1 MNPAPETG
9 RSDDATPRKL
19 HPVTLLQRFLISLPG
34 FAAVL
39 FATWRSP
46 DSGNWVTLVV
56 TIIYAVV
63 ALPLIYLRYQRFSY
77 WITSTEL
84 VIRSGVLTRQH
95 RNIPLEKIQN
105 VEIVQRLLPRLT
117 STARVQVVTAGSSSA
132 EGVLEFV
139 SLKEAERIRSIV
151 RDYSRTAAERLSRV
165 RRASGVHGSE
175 SVTAGESNTKPWA
188 DEAEST
194 TEDKRLL
201 LDLGLGRVLLSGA
214 YRFSLLYIAIIFS
227 LIQFFQPDPEVL
239 AEWLLREQYDPVIEA
254 VRASP
259 LIAVTIAVVTATLLS
274 WLSGILVNLNKYF
287 RFKLWSEPG
296 KVSKRSGLLTL
307 SEGTVPTRKIQA
319 VIATTNPVMKAR
331 DWWTISVQTMGLDVR
346 GEGYTVVAPFV
357 HWAEF
362 ESIRPRLIEADLDGE
377 LRPVSRRRFGRLTS
391 RYVLAV
397 GALSIALRSFWVL
410 WWIVLPLIPIL
421 ALVAWGQW
429 RAHRFA
435 VGRDAL
441 IVRRGLVRKKLWV
454 LPFRKMQVFYTTQ
467 SIFQRRRDLR
477 SVYVDTA
484 GASTLSTPTVYDLRT
499 ADALA
504 LVEAIYERFDEE
516 TGDAGNGA
524 RVRESPSRRAGMAT

>member
-1 MNPAPETG
+1 MNPAPETERHEG
-9 RSDDATPRKL
+9 ATPRKL

-46 DSGNWVTLVV
+46 DSGSWITLGV

-77 WITSTEL
+77 WITSSEL
-84 VIRSGVLTRQH
+84 VIRSGVMTRQH

-105 VEIVQRLLPRLT
+105 VEIVQRLIPRLT

-139 SLKEAERIRSIV
+139 SLEEAERIRSIV
-151 RDYSRTAAERLSRV
+151 RDYSRAAERLSRV
-165 RRASGVHGSE
+165 RRAPGARGSV
-175 SVTAGESNTKPWA
+175 SVAAEKSITETRA
-188 DEAEST
+188 DEAAPG
-194 TEDKRLL
+194 TEGRRLL
-201 LDLGLGRVLLSGA
+201 LELGIGRVLLSGA

-239 AEWLLREQYDPVIEA
+239 AEWLLRERYDPVIEA
-254 VRASP
+254 ARASP
-259 LIAVTIAVVTATLLS
+259 LIAVTIAVIAATLLS
-274 WLSGILVNLNKYF
+274 WFSGILVNLNKYF

-296 KVSKRSGLLTL
+296 KVSRRSGLVTL
-307 SEGTVPTRKIQA
+307 SEGSVPTRKIQA

-346 GEGYTVVAPFV
+346 NEGYTVVAPFV

-377 LRPVSRRRFGRLTS
+377 FRPVSRRRFGRLTT

-397 GALSIALRSFWVL
+397 GALSVALRLFWGF

-435 VGRDAL
+435 VARDAL
-441 IVRRGLVRKKLWV
+441 IVRRGLVRKKLWI

-484 GASTLSTPTVYDLRT
+484 GASTLSTPTVYDLRSE
-499 ADALA
+499 DALA
-504 LVEAIYERFDEE
+504 LVEAIYKRFDEA
-516 TGDAGNGA
+516 TGDASTGTQSSMETRSADTGRPA
-524 RVRESPSRRAGMAT
+524 